1 MAEAR
6 GFYAKAERN
15 LQMLSHASGS
25 FTWATS
31 WPVVFVAISGEAGG
45 HCTVIDWHTER
56 LARYC
61 FYPRERFT
69 LERPNSLELF
79 VCSLLPA
86 LGSCLAD
93 LRMDLRTPAVYH
105 NRWYALNMRKKKT
118 SLRLSEE
125 AQILI

>member
-15 LQMLSHASGS
+15 IPASGS

-56 LARYC
+56 LARV
-61 FYPRERFT
+61 
-69 LERPNSLELF
+69 SLGL
-79 VCSLLPA
+79 
-86 LGSCLAD
+86 
-93 LRMDLRTPAVYH
+93 
-105 NRWYALNMRKKKT
+105 
-118 SLRLSEE
+118 E
-125 AQILI
+125 AQGFTPRFDKYIVSQYY